1 MLKQVNGESS
11 FYMANTCLGF
21 VMIDLDG
28 VIEKDWLALLEDNHD
43 SFTIGTGTG
52 WMFACLL
59 ELGNISRFLLVMCH
73 LLRYHLSLSLFLSVV
88 LWSFFPLSPCLHISV
103 CLFFLSVFAFCLP
116 SSFHPICSLSRQPFV
131 FLSPSA
137 SQAIP
142 ETCKI
147 NNELL

>member
-11 FYMANTCLGF
+11 FYMANTCLGS

-88 LWSFFPLSPCLHISV
+88 LWSFFPPFSMSTYISLSILRKCFCLLLALFISPYM
-103 CLFFLSVFAFCLP
+103 FFITTAFCL
-116 SSFHPICSLSRQPFV
+116 SQPICISSN
-131 FLSPSA
+131 
-137 SQAIP
+137 
-142 ETCKI
+142 T
-147 NNELL
+147 